1 MRKKSLLTMVLAL
14 VLVGAIGVGAT
25 LAYLSDT
32 TGTLTNTF
40 TVGKVKVTQDESDES
55 TPDKTDRTKT
65 GNIYTNIQPGDTLVK
80 DPTATVLKGSSD
92 CYVFMELNGA
102 DELVKKGF
110 SFVGFDRSTWIKV
123 TEENKLDKLDGIYRY
138 VNVVEMKDED
148 QKLPALFTNVKYDI
162 TATELADGVTLGDVT
177 IKTCAVQA
185 TNMTITEALAAA
197 QTEMNPQANNTTQTG
212 TGEEQ

>member
-32 TGTLTNTF
+32 TETLTNTF
-40 TVGKVKVTQDESDES
+40 TVGKVKVTQDESNES
-55 TPDKTDRTKT
+55 TPDPTDRTET
-65 GNIYTNIQPGDTLVK
+65 GNTYTNIQPGDTLVK
-80 DPTATVLKGSSD
+80 DPTATVLEGSSD

-102 DELVKKGF
+102 DELVKNGF
-110 SFVGFDRSTWIKV
+110 SFVGFDSSKWIKV
-123 TEENKLDKLDGIYRY
+123 TEENKLDGIYRY

-148 QKLPALFTNVKYDI
+148 QKLPALFTNIKYDI
-162 TATELADGVTLGDVT
+162 TATELDDDVTLSDVT

-197 QTEMNPQANNTTQTG
+197 QTEMNPQASNTTQTG

>member
-32 TGTLTNTF
+32 TETLTNTF
-40 TVGKVKVTQDESDES
+40 TVGKVKVTQDESNES
-55 TPDKTDRTKT
+55 TPDPTDRTET
-65 GNIYTNIQPGDTLVK
+65 GNTYENIQPGDTLVK

-102 DELVKKGF
+102 DALVDNGF
-110 SFVGFDRSTWIKV
+110 SFVGFDSSKWIKV
-123 TEENKLDKLDGIYRY
+123 TEKNKLDGIYRY
-138 VNVVEMKDED
+138 VKVVEMKNED
-148 QKLPALFTNVKYDI
+148 QPLPALFTNIKYDI
-162 TATELADGVTLGDVT
+162 TATELDDDVSLSDVT

-185 TNMTITEALAAA
+185 TNMTEEEALKAA